1 MDRRCGEASL
11 RAAPS
16 VHADLTEALGLYSQ
30 AGKRSSHGTRHTR
43 AYAPS
48 ELKAKAALEKK
59 LGGVYSALRELE
71 LKDVFALLTK
81 LNFGIHG
88 PVVWE

>member
-1 MDRRCGEASL
+1 MRDHRS
-11 RAAPS
+11 RAVQSA
-16 VHADLTEALGLYSQ
+16 VCCVALTVSC
-30 AGKRSSHGTRHTR
+30 HGTRHTR
-43 AYAPS
+43 ADAPS